1 MGVQRDASDDDT
13 AARIARELACEL
25 SRDISRPRHP
35 RRELARRTVLGVV
48 AGISTPHPP
57 VATGSLIA
65 AAIAA
70 IMTDAAKRF
79 DHCSRRARSCVAT
92 DADRRD
98 APARGRGGG
107 RDTVSGRQRERAM
120 RHPRLRAP
128 VQCDEGAHKLRM
140 CLSRTICIG
149 SRPRLES
156 GTRAAQR
163 CPAPTDEQWAQVAT
177 PACAGD
183 AKRNELPSRRAVVS
197 AGKSWLYALRCLMR
211 VL

>member
-98 APARGRGGG
+98 APVHG
-107 RDTVSGRQRERAM
+107 RDAGRAVRCQEGTAGAPM
-120 RHPRLRAP
+120 RHHRLRAP
-128 VQCDEGAHKLRM
+128 VQCDEGPHKLRM
-140 CLSRTICIG
+140 CLSRTICPDPEL
-149 SRPRLES
+149 PRVRNR
-156 GTRAAQR
+156 GRAAL
-163 CPAPTDEQWAQVAT
+163 PTADRRAIRAVAT

-183 AKRNELPSRRAVVS
+183 AKRNGLPSRRAVVS
-197 AGKSWLYALRCLMR
+197 AGKYWLYALRCLMR